1 MAIKFLLAEIG
12 KTRSIVWQELNTVR
26 NILMARSIV
35 FLNFVMNAS
44 VVYYV
49 FITVVHNELR
59 ILIEMYLWRLSF
71 LCRSLRHN
79 FVNECFIVLRGLGF
93 SSNKLQTPHDL
104 FRCSGFHTAPCHSF
118 LSTLDKL
125 NGCHRSGSTLRKVMD
140 WSQDCSKLLHVPSIS
155 FHKRLSLRSASE
167 DQAFCNS

>member
-26 NILMARSIV
+26 KILMARSIV

-59 ILIEMYLWRLSF
+59 ILIEMYL
-71 LCRSLRHN
+71 
-79 FVNECFIVLRGLGF
+79 
-93 SSNKLQTPHDL
+93 
-104 FRCSGFHTAPCHSF
+104 
-118 LSTLDKL
+118 
-125 NGCHRSGSTLRKVMD
+125 
-140 WSQDCSKLLHVPSIS
+140 
-155 FHKRLSLRSASE
+155 
-167 DQAFCNS
+167 